1 MQQEKKQGG
10 DLLSAATSLAAGG
23 AVALGLGLLTLAV
36 TAWLISRGSL
46 GEDWTA
52 RAGILGSFLGCLAG
66 GCYAISGI
74 RSRALLVGLGVG
86 AVLFLL
92 LLTAGL
98 LAYDTASVDQGGAGL
113 LCACLCGGGIAGLL
127 GSGDASKKKRRR

>member
-1 MQQEKKQGG
+1 MQQEKKRGG

-46 GEDWTA
+46 GEDWAA
-52 RAGILGSFLGCLAG
+52 RAGILGSFLGCLVG

-74 RSRALLVGLGVG
+74 RSRALLVGLGVSG
-86 AVLFLL
+86 LYCLL
-92 LLTAGL
+92 WALAGL
-98 LAYDTASVDQGGAGL
+98 LWLNGSGGLALPGAAAAL
-113 LCACLCGGGIAGLL
+113 LGGGL
-127 GSGDASKKKRRR
+127 GGILSASRKKRRK

>member
-23 AVALGLGLLTLAV
+23 AIALGLGLLTLAV

-52 RAGILGSFLGCLAG
+52 RAGILGSFLGCLVG
-66 GCYAISGI
+66 GCYAISGV
-74 RSRALLVGLGVG
+74 RSRALLVGLGVSG
-86 AVLFLL
+86 LYCLL
-92 LLTAGL
+92 WALAGL
-98 LAYDTASVDQGGAGL
+98 LWLNGSGGLALPGAAAAL
-113 LCACLCGGGIAGLL
+113 LGGGL
-127 GSGDASKKKRRR
+127 GGILSASRKKRRK

>member
-23 AVALGLGLLTLAV
+23 AIALGLGLLTMAAA
-36 TAWLISRGSL
+36 AWLISRGSL

-66 GCYAISGI
+66 GCDAISGI
-74 RSRALLVGLGVG
+74 RSRALLVGLGVSG
-86 AVLFLL
+86 LYCLL
-92 LLTAGL
+92 WALAGL
-98 LAYDTASVDQGGAGL
+98 LWLNGSGGLALPGAAAAL
-113 LCACLCGGGIAGLL
+113 LGGGL
-127 GSGDASKKKRRR
+127 GGILSASRKKRRK